1 MCHIAE
7 KYKKS
12 HKNLAF
18 DIKLCYNANGFVWY
32 EGIDKI
38 DMNNDTRVTRKG
50 HFLNE
55 MKIEK

>member
-7 KYKKS
+7 KCKKF

-32 EGIDKI
+32 EGID
-38 DMNNDTRVTRKG
+38 MNNNTRVTRKG